1 MAKSLKKAAHELEV
15 DLENFEL
22 FFETPAAGTWRKMRF
37 LEHFFRGQQRTARD
51 GINYFFWDFVQWYG
65 PTSAPWYWD
74 HAHDPHP
81 DWLR

>member
-22 FFETPAAGTWRKMRF
+22 FDEIPAAGTWRKMRF
-37 LEHFFRGQQRTARD
+37 LEHFYRGEQREARD
-51 GINYFFWDFVQWYG
+51 GNLYLFWDFVQWYG
-65 PTSAPWYWD
+65 PTSAQWYWD
-74 HAHDPHP
+74 HACYPLP